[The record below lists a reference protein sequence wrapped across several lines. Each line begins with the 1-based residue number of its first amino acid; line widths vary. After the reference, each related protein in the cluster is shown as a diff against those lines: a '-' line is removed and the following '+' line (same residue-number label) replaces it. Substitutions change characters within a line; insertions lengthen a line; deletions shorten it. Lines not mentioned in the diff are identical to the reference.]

1 MVALVRFTEGFTLQ
15 VGHFHKWIFIILII
29 YHNLKLILGDQ
40 HYDTL
45 SRNCCAGKN
54 NWIDLLIEIKSNPL
68 SAGPRVLPH
77 VANGSYRPSSAD
89 SSESGYSG
97 ILKESIKEFFYWRSQ
112 DIGCVIYQPNILGT
126 SGPRWDQE
134 KWSYTLN
141 INICP
146 GSVLIFYRKNL
157 QLQLSNNRQSASFF
171 CK

>member
-1 MVALVRFTEGFTLQ
+1 MALVRFTEGFTLQ
-15 VGHFHKWIFIILII
+15 VGHFNKWIFIFLIV

-40 HYDTL
+40 HFDTL

-97 ILKESIKEFFYWRSQ
+97 ILKESIKVFLLKVSRHWLCNLSTKHSWNLWTKVRPRK
-112 DIGCVIYQPNILGT
+112 VIIYLKYKYLSWFCFNFL
-126 SGPRWDQE
+126 
-134 KWSYTLN
+134 
-141 INICP
+141 
-146 GSVLIFYRKNL
+146 YRKNL